1 MADPRKT
8 FSESWYRVANQKI
21 CLRPVVKVRRQNF
34 RGERWI
40 VLENPFSNQ
49 YFRLR
54 PAAYEF
60 VSRLRPDC
68 TVEEVWKQC
77 LDRFPDAAPSQEAV
91 IQLLS
96 QLYFSNLLQYD
107 LANDSTQ
114 LFERYKKRKQ
124 RELGFGFLNIMFARF
139 PLLDPDRF
147 LVRTMP
153 IASKLISPFGA
164 ILWLLVIG
172 GGLVIATNNF
182 SALWVQGQGLLAT
195 DNLFLLY
202 VALIIVKGCHEF
214 GHAYFCRR
222 YGGEVHVMGV
232 MLMIFTPMPYVDATS
247 AWSFR
252 ERWKRVLVGSAGMI
266 VELFIAAIAAFFW
279 SRTGPGAVHSV
290 AYNIM
295 FIASVSTV
303 IFNVNPLM
311 RFDGYYI
318 LSDLLEIPNLNQRA
332 ASQLRFWAE
341 KYLFGVKNIDSPAG
355 THREAGWLTTFGI
368 TSWIYRAIIFAG
380 VLLVV
385 ADRFLIIGIIMAI
398 VCLISW
404 AVTPVVR
411 FVRYLGSNPRL
422 DRVRPRAIGV
432 TAGIAVFLIILLAV
446 VPFPYS
452 FRAPGIVV
460 ASQRTEV
467 VNPTAGQVAELLVSS
482 GSYVK
487 RGQPLLRMVNPEL
500 DLVLANTR
508 AHLEE
513 VNTRVLQAMDT
524 NSADIAP
531 LTSLK
536 DSVSAELNKYMQDD
550 DNLTVRALHDG
561 VWVAPDVEEA
571 VGRWIPRGTDLGLLA
586 NPSGFEFEA
595 TVTENDAR
603 DLFARKIYRASVRL
617 WGNAETKLPVA
628 NWRVVPGGQSTLPSP
643 ALGWA
648 GGGDVPIATGGQENP
663 QTQAVTA
670 AEPFFEV
677 VGQLDPHTDVGLYD
691 GRSGKISFK
700 LQAEPLLPR
709 WLRSLWQL
717 LQKRY
722 QI

>member
-1 MADPRKT
+1 MADLRKT

-21 CLRPVVKVRRQNF
+21 CLRPVVKARRQNF

-60 VSRLRPDC
+60 VSRLRPDR

-77 LDRFPDAAPSQEAV
+77 LERFPDAAPSQEAV

-107 LANDSTQ
+107 LAADSAQ

-124 RELGFGFLNIMFARF
+124 REMGFRFLNIMFARF

-153 IASKLISPFGA
+153 VVGKLIGPFGA
-164 ILWLLVIG
+164 ALWFLVVG
-172 GGLVIATNNF
+172 FGLVIAADNF
-182 SALWVQGQGLLAT
+182 SALRVQGQGLLAT
-195 DNLFLLY
+195 NNLVLLY
-202 VALIIVKGCHEF
+202 IAMVIVKGFHEF

-279 SRTGPGAVHSV
+279 AKTGPGVVHAV

-295 FIASVSTV
+295 FIASVSTI
-303 IFNVNPLM
+303 IFNINPLM

-332 ASQLRFWAE
+332 TMQLRYWAE
-341 KYLFGVKNIDSPAG
+341 KFLFGVKNIDSPAG
-355 THREAGWLTTFGI
+355 TRREAGWLASFGI
-368 TSWIYRAIIFAG
+368 TSWIYRTIIFAG

-385 ADRFLIIGIIMAI
+385 ADRFLIIGIIMAL
-398 VCLISW
+398 VCLVSW
-404 AVTPVVR
+404 AITPIVQ
-411 FVRYLGSNPRL
+411 FTKYLSSNPRL
-422 DRVRPRAIGV
+422 DRVRQRAIGV
-432 TAGIAVFLIILLAV
+432 TAGIAAFVIILLAV

-452 FRAPGIVV
+452 FRAPGVVV
-460 ASQRTEV
+460 AAQRTDI
-467 VNPTAGQVAELLVSS
+467 VNQSAGQVAELFVQS

-487 RGQPLLRMVNPEL
+487 KGQPLLRMSDPEL
-500 DLVLANTR
+500 NLELVATR
-508 AHLEE
+508 AHLDQIE
-513 VNTRVLQAMDT
+513 VQLRQAMDT
-524 NSADIAP
+524 NSADIQP
-531 LTSLK
+531 LMSLH
-536 DSVSAELNKYMQDD
+536 DSVAAEFKKYTEDSQ
-550 DNLTVRALHDG
+550 NLTVRALHDG
-561 VWVAPDVEEA
+561 VWVAPDLNEN
-571 VGRWIPRGTDLGLLA
+571 VGRWLPRGTELGLLA
-586 NPSGFEFEA
+586 NPAVFDFEA
-595 TVTENDAR
+595 TVTEDDAR
-603 DLFARKIYRASVRL
+603 DLFARKIYNASVRL

-628 NWRVVPGGQSTLPSP
+628 AWRVVPGGQNNLPSA

-648 GGGDVPIATGGQENP
+648 GGGEVPISADADQQSQGTKS
-663 QTQAVTA
+663 

-677 VGQLDPHTDVGLYD
+677 IGKLDAHSDVGLFD

-709 WLRSLWQL
+709 WIRGLWQL

>member
-1 MADPRKT
+1 MADPRRT

-54 PAAYEF
+54 PAAFEF
-60 VSRLRPDC
+60 VSRLRPDR

-77 LDRFPDAAPSQEAV
+77 LERFPDAAPSQEAI

-107 LANDSTQ
+107 LAADSAQ
-114 LFERYKKRKQ
+114 LFDRYKKRKQ
-124 RELGFGFLNIMFARF
+124 REMGFRFLNIMFARF

-153 IASKLISPFGA
+153 VVKKLISPIGA
-164 ILWLLVIG
+164 AIWFLVVG
-172 GGLVIATNNF
+172 FGLVIAADNF
-182 SALWVQGQGLLAT
+182 DALRLQGQAILAT
-195 DNLFLLY
+195 DNLILLY
-202 VALIIVKGCHEF
+202 LAMVIVKGFHEF
-214 GHAYFCRR
+214 GHAYFCRKF
-222 YGGEVHVMGV
+222 GGEVHVMGI

-266 VELFIAAIAAFFW
+266 VELFIAAIATFFW
-279 SRTGPGAVHSV
+279 AKTGPGLVHGL

-303 IFNVNPLM
+303 IFNINPLM

-318 LSDLLEIPNLNQRA
+318 LCDLLEIPNLNQRA
-332 ASQLRFWAE
+332 TMQLRYWAE
-341 KYLFGVKNIDSPAG
+341 RFLFGVKNLDSPAG
-355 THREAGWLTTFGI
+355 TRREAGWLATFGI
-368 TSWIYRAIIFAG
+368 TSWIYRTIVFTG

-385 ADRFLIIGIIMAI
+385 ADRFLIIGIIMALA
-398 VCLISW
+398 CLVSW
-404 AVTPVVR
+404 AITPMVQ
-411 FVRYLGSNPRL
+411 FVKYLSSNPRL
-422 DRVRPRAIGV
+422 DRVRQRAIGV
-432 TAGIAVFLIILLAV
+432 TAGIAVFLIVLLAV

-452 FRAPGIVV
+452 FRAPGVV
-460 ASQRTEV
+460 IAAQRTDI
-467 VNPTAGQVAELLVSS
+467 VNQSAGQVAELFAVS

-487 RGQPLLRMVNPEL
+487 KGQPLLQMSNPEL
-500 DLVLANTR
+500 DLMLANTR
-508 AHLEE
+508 AHLDEI
-513 VNTRVLQAMDT
+513 NTRLRQAMNT
-524 NSADIAP
+524 NSAGIQP
-531 LTSLK
+531 LMSLH
-536 DSVSAELNKYMQDD
+536 DSVAAELAKYTQDSQ
-550 DNLTVRALHDG
+550 NLTVRALHDG
-561 VWVAPDVEEA
+561 VWMAPDIDED
-571 VGRWIPRGTDLGLLA
+571 VGRWLPRGTELGLLA
-586 NPSGFEFEA
+586 NPAGFDFAA
-595 TVTENDAR
+595 TVTEDDAR
-603 DLFARKIYRASVRL
+603 DLFARKIYNASVRL
-617 WGNAETKLPVA
+617 WGSADTKLPVA
-628 NWRVVPGGQSTLPSP
+628 AWRVIPGGQNNLPSP

-648 GGGDVPIATGGQENP
+648 GGGDVPISTENDQGQG
-663 QTQAVTA
+663 TTS

-677 VGQLDPHTDVGLYD
+677 IGKLDPQSNAGLFD

-709 WLRSLWQL
+709 WIRSLWQL